1 MLARTLIAGTLC
13 TTLYASMAISL
24 NGEPGGQPLQASAV
38 RSPSD
43 SNGTVVSFRRDL
55 LPLFQANCTICHQNS
70 VPMGAL
76 TLLPTVAYANLVGA
90 NSAEVAMK
98 RVAARDPD
106 HSYLLPNIDGPTA
119 PVAGNATPM
128 PLGPPPFP

>member
-70 VPMGAL
+70 VPIGAL

-90 NSAEVAMK
+90 NSAEEAMK
-98 RVAARDPD
+98 RLSASVPD
-106 HSYLLPNIDGPTA
+106 HSYCIHNIQSTSPPLARTANPILPTSP
-119 PVAGNATPM
+119 
-128 PLGPPPFP
+128 